1 MKLTDLLDQIDRL
14 DQQATKG
21 PWIIDSIESGEHAL
35 FVDEDNPGYGHLG
48 AASSTVASFL
58 LANNADFIAHAR
70 ESLPQLAKALRAV
83 LAKCASMDRGV
94 GSRDTGQHD
103 TWDSYHEGMS
113 DMAGYIEEAITDT
126 IGDDDEGP
134 NDDR

>member
-83 LAKCASMDRGV
+83 MEVHAPVD
-94 GSRDTGQHD
+94 D
-103 TWDSYHEGMS
+103 
-113 DMAGYIEEAITDT
+113 YIHLRSKICSHRHCVDDAFDQMEYPCPTVKAITDAL
-126 IGDDDEGP
+126 
-134 NDDR
+134 

>member
-1 MKLTDLLDQIDRL
+1 MKLTELLDQIDRL

-58 LANNADFIAHAR
+58 LAKNADFIAHAR

-83 LAKCASMDRGV
+83 IESCEETIRSVDKNLLPDE
-94 GSRDTGQHD
+94 RDHANRD
-103 TWDSYHEGMS
+103 HA
-113 DMAGYIEEAITDT
+113 DMVLDHITDALEAT
-126 IGDDDEGP
+126 GVV
-134 NDDR
+134 

>member
-1 MKLTDLLDQIDRL
+1 MTDQITRLLDDIDRL

-58 LANNADFIAHAR
+58 LEENANFIALSR
-70 ESLPQLAKALRAV
+70 EAMPKLAEAVYHVLDLLDVVEKSNKYAYEFGGNKAPSLVTTNEVRK
-83 LAKCASMDRGV
+83 
-94 GSRDTGQHD
+94 
-103 TWDSYHEGMS
+103 
-113 DMAGYIEEAITDT
+113 AITDT
-126 IGDDDEGP
+126 LGADDD
-134 NDDR
+134 